1 MVSAVTYPITI
12 GVRVTTEQAKRLRDL
27 AEADDRRPS
36 ALARRL
42 LIESLDRYTPKER
55 TTVS

>member
-1 MVSAVTYPITI
+1 MVSAMTYPITI

-42 LIESLDRYTPKER
+42 LIESLDRYTLKER

>member
-1 MVSAVTYPITI
+1 MPTEVAYPITI
-12 GVRVTTEQAKRLRDL
+12 GVRVTADQAQRLRDL

-42 LIESLDRYTPKER
+42 LIESLDRYTTKEG

>member
-1 MVSAVTYPITI
+1 MTNARAYPITI
-12 GVRVTTEQAKRLRDL
+12 GVRVTAEQAKRLRDL

-42 LIESLDRYTPKER
+42 LIESLDRYTPKEGA
-55 TTVS
+55 TVT

>member
-42 LIESLDRYTPKER
+42 LIESLDRYTLKER